1 MKNPDALL
9 SKPDEDS
16 QRFLRNRDL
25 VDQEAIN
32 RHAVTIV
39 GLGAIGSQLA
49 EQLAKLGV
57 TCFVLI
63 DPDVVSQANL
73 AVQGFYEE
81 EVGMAKV
88 HAVAD
93 RLQKIRHTISVE
105 TLAQPWRPDDAATVP
120 RGSVI
125 FAAVDSISVR
135 RQLYD
140 RELLR
145 RKAPC
150 LLDARM
156 SAEAFQCF
164 CVPRGCP
171 EVLHAYGKTLFPQAE
186 AHQERCTARSTIYC
200 AAMAAAALCAM
211 YKRWAMREQCGFWHS
226 RLDLSV
232 RTFDVI
238 QSDVQFTA

>member
-1 MKNPDALL
+1 MKAPDVRLNDA
-9 SKPDEDS
+9 DEDS

-32 RHAVTIV
+32 RHTVTIV

-49 EQLAKLGV
+49 EQLSKLGV
-57 TCFVLI
+57 TRFVLI
-63 DPDVVSQANL
+63 DPDVVSEVNL
-73 AVQGFYEE
+73 GVQGFYED
-81 EVGMAKV
+81 EVGLSKV
-88 HAVAD
+88 HAVEG
-93 RLQKIRHTISVE
+93 RLQKVRSR
-105 TLAQPWRPDDAATVP
+105 AQVSAHPEPWQPGADSIPER
-120 RGSVI
+120 SVI

-140 RELLR
+140 QELLR

-200 AAMAAAALCAM
+200 AAMAAASLCAM
-211 YKRWAMREQCGFWHS
+211 YKRWAMRERGGFWHS

-238 QSDVQFTA
+238 QSDMQFTA